1 MYVCAGPAKEEEE
14 KKVKS
19 KQRSSRWHDG
29 LPAGLSRTPKKRGA
43 KKRGGKPKK
52 KKNKRE
58 EGKMN
63 CLWNSPPIINRERE
77 QSGQFSLSF
86 SFSPLLAGHHA
97 VLYIAR
103 QKRSTYRWKSIFPL
117 FMETKREREKSPC
130 DLSLCLHCG
139 LSCSVKRGFH
149 RAEKRPSIS

>member
-1 MYVCAGPAKEEEE
+1 MCAQGQQKKKKKKRWRANNVPAGDMMDSLLACRAHRRREGLKKEEE
-14 KKVKS
+14 S
-19 KQRSSRWHDG
+19 Q
-29 LPAGLSRTPKKRGA
+29 
-43 KKRGGKPKK
+43 K

-86 SFSPLLAGHHA
+86 SFPPLLAGHHA